1 MKTKRKLNINKYEL
15 FEKPVNNFQY
25 SSSKLFL
32 GCSDSFWHNGIH
44 LKLNGDVIKNIYD
57 GTIVACRFSSGFKTQ
72 DINFDKFKIYPEMLE
87 NFNLSPGNFFI
98 YNFFEL
104 KDGKYQLKE
113 EFKSEKEENKII
125 QELIKKEIGKGY
137 SNSFVLIEH
146 KTEKVVLENNTSR
159 KIQYQFY
166 TLYNHLRPLKY
177 YTNKEKC
184 DLFFYSADLE
194 FTNTFPHNYVKGYY
208 VLENLRLQRQEFI
221 KIPSETKISETDYYK
236 YTFNGKTEN
245 AYIDEKLVRNLTS
258 HYETRRP
265 AFTNS
270 EKNDSNYLKPGEYR
284 TITNEIFLFDNI
296 KKIKR
301 CVKSILTIKDKIE
314 INYDDF
320 ITYLKDT
327 DENNG
332 LKISSLNGYIFF
344 SKTIK
349 DTLKTC
355 LTEYNSWDLKNNP
368 KPNITYNIKNGFL
381 LTGRYTPSGQKE
393 YYYLQQNKSNY
404 IPDVECHYIQAKKL
418 KSNSEYAI
426 EYIYIPCELK
436 IKETE
441 SPSTVFKKVEYYFNG
456 SKQKCYIANDSFRK
470 FQDHW
475 ETKRRLR
482 PYESTNT
489 NDISN
494 YLPRK
499 SHNVIDDILIF
510 DTNDISKRLAIASVP
525 KTTKFQIS
533 KTELDNLL
541 KNLADN
547 TSANKF
553 EKGIFVN
560 YDTGSTKGSGYI
572 YLPWGYDLSNENENQ
587 VASNF
592 KKLKENVK
600 NISETLNKW
609 LNEFYQ
615 KEEISFNEFKL
626 KLNKDERIP
635 ENQIYSYKG
644 SGESIKLEKGDVL
657 GYGGYAAVSPDEKK
671 DIYKIEDYIHFE
683 TFCTNTDF
691 MNFNK
696 NRNDYKADF
705 LIKSETSV
713 HKNNPVAETIIKPLE
728 IVQINYN
735 LNNSLDNLNNSTNS
749 LLNFGKKLISNSLFK
764 PKFVQ
769 AIELS
774 NETLDSCYLRVTGKK
789 VSFIE
794 SEIFI
799 EMEYMGY
806 IGKLEDDEYIS
817 KKSFIYTWKDPY
829 YISNEDK
836 TIKVFKKKGST
847 FEDTG
852 KTINIYNTFKYE
864 WRSQIGDTYRQIH
877 YYCIPASK
885 KEKFY
890 INEKTI
896 NEKMELFSLIK
907 DNDYYKLKEEKK
919 ILQTEIF
926 EKPKDLIWSES
937 AEIVKTGTYENT
949 HEEITDK
956 QNKTW
961 ILGKEPNGSNT
972 IWINKDDIDDT
983 IDTNKPVEEIIY
995 DKWEDFFE
1003 EIKLSDFGK
1012 YRCENKEKLLAE
1024 LNINKTN
1031 DEELKYTLNKNQELV
1046 SSLFFKNTSEW
1057 KQDSGLMDAYKKAWP
1072 YSDMDYLKQQRDDYC
1087 FWENTS
1093 LSSKSNVTFFHPVK
1107 FIGLM
1112 DKIELYNSNAKLLY
1126 DIQNIVVHLNNMRPT
1141 EKTKLGIWGNQTGT
1155 FCNQAV
1161 YLTIR
1166 AFDKNYKNYFVKK
1179 DNDKIPD
1186 SISDL
1191 PENSVH
1197 KTEYEHGLWPSNVWC
1212 DVLEYLSDKEKETG
1226 IVKVSETEAKKLA
1239 NQGFLVIA
1247 SWKNTIDI
1255 PNKAHPHFATV
1266 SPNFFNKNISETELI
1281 LANVGGS
1288 CQFTTI
1294 KGANGKVGAFGN
1306 KSGICFYYNK
1316 KQIPRNSI
1324 DESKNFPKN
1333 RGYCDS
1339 LAKMISDW
1347 GMWSNSNDVWNWEDR
1362 L

>member
-32 GCSDSFWHNGIH
+32 VCSDSFWHNGIH
-44 LKLNGDVIKNIYD
+44 IKLNGDVIKNIYD
-57 GTIVACRFSSGFKTQ
+57 GTIVACRISSGFKTQ

-87 NFNLSPGNFFI
+87 HFNLSPGNFFI

-104 KDGKYQLKE
+104 KDVKYQLKE
-113 EFKSEKEENKII
+113 DFKSEKEENKII

-146 KTEKVVLENNTSR
+146 KTEKVILENNTSR

-194 FTNTFPHNYVKGYY
+194 FTNTFPYNYVKGYY

-221 KIPSETKISETDYYK
+221 KIPSETKISETDFYK
-236 YTFNGKTEN
+236 YTFNDKTEN
-245 AYIDEKLVRNLTS
+245 AYIDERLVRNLTS

-265 AFTNS
+265 PFTNS

-284 TITNEIFLFDNI
+284 TIQNEIFLFDNI
-296 KKIKR
+296 EKTKR
-301 CVKSILTIKDKIE
+301 CVKNILTIKDKIE

-349 DTLKTC
+349 DTLKIC
-355 LTEYNSWDLKNNP
+355 LTEYNSWDLKNTP

-381 LTGRYTPSGQKE
+381 LTGRYTPSGQQE
-393 YYYLQQNKSNY
+393 YYYLSQNKTIY
-404 IPDVECHYIQAKKL
+404 IPNVESYYIQAKKI
-418 KSNSEYAI
+418 KTTFEYAV
-426 EYIYIPCELK
+426 EDIYIPCELK
-436 IKETE
+436 IIETE
-441 SPSTVFKKVEYYFNG
+441 SPSTVFKKIEYYFNG
-456 SKQKCYIANDSFRK
+456 SKQKCYISNDSFRK

-541 KNLADN
+541 KNLTDN

-560 YDTGSTKGSGYI
+560 YDTGSAKGSGYI
-572 YLPWGYDLSNENENQ
+572 YLPWGYNLPNENENQ
-587 VASNF
+587 VALNL
-592 KKLKENVK
+592 KKVKENIK
-600 NISETLNKW
+600 KISENLDTW

-626 KLNKDERIP
+626 KLNKDKRIS
-635 ENQIYSYKG
+635 EDQIYNYEG
-644 SGESIKLEKGDVL
+644 SGEPIKLEKGDVL

-696 NRNDYKADF
+696 NRNDYKADY
-705 LIKSETSV
+705 LIKAETSV

-728 IVQINYN
+728 IIQINYN
-735 LNNSLDNLNNSTNS
+735 LKNSLDNLNNSTNS
-749 LLNFGKKLISNSLFK
+749 LINFGKKLISNSLFK

-774 NETLDSCYLRVTGKK
+774 NETLDSCYLRVTGNK
-789 VSFIE
+789 VCLIE
-794 SEIFI
+794 SETFI

-806 IGKLEDDEYIS
+806 IGELEDDEYIS
-817 KKSFIYTWKDPY
+817 KWTFNYTWNNPY
-829 YISNEDK
+829 YISKEDK
-836 TIKVFKKKGST
+836 NIKVFKKKGST

-864 WRSQIGDTYRQIH
+864 WKSQIGDTYRQIH
-877 YYCIPASK
+877 YYCIPTSK

-890 INEKTI
+890 INEK
-896 NEKMELFSLIK
+896 S
-907 DNDYYKLKEEKK
+907 
-919 ILQTEIF
+919 
-926 EKPKDLIWSES
+926 
-937 AEIVKTGTYENT
+937 
-949 HEEITDK
+949 H
-956 QNKTW
+956 
-961 ILGKEPNGSNT
+961 
-972 IWINKDDIDDT
+972 
-983 IDTNKPVEEIIY
+983 
-995 DKWEDFFE
+995 
-1003 EIKLSDFGK
+1003 
-1012 YRCENKEKLLAE
+1012 
-1024 LNINKTN
+1024 
-1031 DEELKYTLNKNQELV
+1031 
-1046 SSLFFKNTSEW
+1046 
-1057 KQDSGLMDAYKKAWP
+1057 
-1072 YSDMDYLKQQRDDYC
+1072 
-1087 FWENTS
+1087 
-1093 LSSKSNVTFFHPVK
+1093 
-1107 FIGLM
+1107 
-1112 DKIELYNSNAKLLY
+1112 
-1126 DIQNIVVHLNNMRPT
+1126 
-1141 EKTKLGIWGNQTGT
+1141 
-1155 FCNQAV
+1155 
-1161 YLTIR
+1161 
-1166 AFDKNYKNYFVKK
+1166 
-1179 DNDKIPD
+1179 
-1186 SISDL
+1186 
-1191 PENSVH
+1191 
-1197 KTEYEHGLWPSNVWC
+1197 
-1212 DVLEYLSDKEKETG
+1212 
-1226 IVKVSETEAKKLA
+1226 
-1239 NQGFLVIA
+1239 
-1247 SWKNTIDI
+1247 
-1255 PNKAHPHFATV
+1255 
-1266 SPNFFNKNISETELI
+1266 
-1281 LANVGGS
+1281 
-1288 CQFTTI
+1288 
-1294 KGANGKVGAFGN
+1294 
-1306 KSGICFYYNK
+1306 
-1316 KQIPRNSI
+1316 
-1324 DESKNFPKN
+1324 
-1333 RGYCDS
+1333 
-1339 LAKMISDW
+1339 
-1347 GMWSNSNDVWNWEDR
+1347 
-1362 L
+1362 

>member
-1 MKTKRKLNINKYEL
+1 MKTKRKLNINEYEL

-32 GCSDSFWHNGIH
+32 VCSDSFWHNGIH

-194 FTNTFPHNYVKGYY
+194 FTNTFPYNYVKGYY

-284 TITNEIFLFDNI
+284 TITNEIFLFDN
-296 KKIKR
+296 KKKTKR
-301 CVKSILTIKDKIE
+301 CVKNILTIKDKIE

-381 LTGRYTPSGQKE
+381 LTGRYTPSGQQE
-393 YYYLQQNKSNY
+393 YYYLSQNKSIY
-404 IPDVECHYIQAKKL
+404 IPNVESYYIQAKKI
-418 KSNSEYAI
+418 KTTFEYAV
-426 EYIYIPCELK
+426 EDIYIPCELK
-436 IKETE
+436 IIETE

-456 SKQKCYIANDSFRK
+456 SKQKCYISNDSFRK

-499 SHNVIDDILIF
+499 SNDVIDDILLF
-510 DTNDISKRLAIASVP
+510 DTKDISKRLAIASVP

-600 NISETLNKW
+600 NISENLDTW

-626 KLNKDERIP
+626 KLNKDERIL

-683 TFCTNTDF
+683 TFCTNTNF
-691 MNFNK
+691 MEFNK

-705 LIKSETSV
+705 LIKAETSV
-713 HKNNPVAETIIKPLE
+713 HKNNPVVETIIKPLE
-728 IVQINYN
+728 IIQINYN
-735 LNNSLDNLNNSTNS
+735 LKNSLDNLNNSTNS

-764 PKFVQ
+764 PKLVQ
-769 AIELS
+769 AIELRY
-774 NETLDSCYLRVTGKK
+774 ETLDLCYLRVTGNK
-789 VSFIE
+789 VSLIE

-817 KKSFIYTWKDPY
+817 KKSFIYTWKDPH

-836 TIKVFKKKGST
+836 TIKVFKKNGST

-864 WRSQIGDTYRQIH
+864 WKSQIGDTYRQIK

-896 NEKMELFSLIK
+896 NEKMEQFSLIM
-907 DNDYYKLKEEKK
+907 DNDYYRLKKEKK

-926 EKPKDLIWSES
+926 EKPKNLIWSES

-983 IDTNKPVEEIIY
+983 IDTSKPVEEIIY

-1003 EIKLSDFGK
+1003 KINLSDFGK
-1012 YRCENKEKLLAE
+1012 YRCENKEKFLAE
-1024 LNINKTN
+1024 LNINQT
-1031 DEELKYTLNKNQELV
+1031 DEEELKYTLNKNQELV
-1046 SSLFFKNTSEW
+1046 SSLFFLNTSEW

-1112 DKIELYNSNAKLLY
+1112 DKVEIENLHIKELKRVQERVVNIKCIQEGKRGIYNLDPIYS
-1126 DIQNIVVHLNNMRPT
+1126 D
-1141 EKTKLGIWGNQTGT
+1141 QTY
-1155 FCNQAV
+1155 CNHAV
-1161 YLTIR
+1161 YLTIQ
-1166 AFDKNYKNYFVKK
+1166 AVDEDYLKFTDNYDAPIDSNYSKYDKTYPYKESSY
-1179 DNDKIPD
+1179 
-1186 SISDL
+1186 
-1191 PENSVH
+1191 
-1197 KTEYEHGLWPSNVWC
+1197 WC
-1212 DVLEYLSDKEKETG
+1212 VVLRNQAAKGE
-1226 IVKVSETEAKKLA
+1226 IKKLTTCQEILKYA
-1239 NQGFLVIA
+1239 NRGFVVIVA
-1247 SWKNTIDI
+1247 WENT
-1255 PNKAHPHFATV
+1255 NGLSPHFATV
-1266 SPNFFNKNISETELI
+1266 QPQPEN
-1281 LANVGGS
+1281 
-1288 CQFTTI
+1288 
-1294 KGANGKVGAFGN
+1294 
-1306 KSGICFYYNK
+1306 
-1316 KQIPRNSI
+1316 
-1324 DESKNFPKN
+1324 
-1333 RGYCDS
+1333 
-1339 LAKMISDW
+1339 
-1347 GMWSNSNDVWNWEDR
+1347 NSNDLKKLKLCNVSVETRTGMDITMNTAFGDKQCEFFVNPNQKFREKYDTIQELEKR
-1362 L
+1362 KE

>member
-44 LKLNGDVIKNIYD
+44 IKLNGDVIKNIYD

-194 FTNTFPHNYVKGYY
+194 FTNTFPYNYVKGYY

-245 AYIDEKLVRNLTS
+245 AYIDEKLVRKLTS

-426 EYIYIPCELK
+426 EDIYIPCELK
-436 IKETE
+436 IIETE

-456 SKQKCYIANDSFRK
+456 SKQKCYISNDSFRK

-475 ETKRRLR
+475 ETKRSLR

-499 SHNVIDDILIF
+499 SNDVIDEILLF

-600 NISETLNKW
+600 NISENLNTW

-705 LIKSETSV
+705 LIKAETSV
-713 HKNNPVAETIIKPLE
+713 HKNNPIAETIIKPLE

-769 AIELS
+769 SIELS
-774 NETLDSCYLRVTGKK
+774 NETLDSCYLRVTNK
-789 VSFIE
+789 VSLIE

-864 WRSQIGDTYRQIH
+864 WKSQIGDTYRQIH

-896 NEKMELFSLIK
+896 NEKMEQFSLIM
-907 DNDYYKLKEEKK
+907 DNDYYRLKKEKK

-926 EKPKDLIWSES
+926 EKPKNLIWSES
-937 AEIVKTGTYENT
+937 TEIVKTGTYENT

-961 ILGKEPNGSNT
+961 ILGKEPNSSNT

-1012 YRCENKEKLLAE
+1012 YRCEDNDKLLAE

-1072 YSDMDYLKQQRDDYC
+1072 YCDMDYLKQQRDDYC
-1087 FWENTS
+1087 FWDNTS
-1093 LSSKSNVTFFHPVK
+1093 LSSKANVTFFHPVK

-1112 DKIELYNSNAKLLY
+1112 DKIKIINLHAEELMRVQKRVMALKCLIMGARGIY
-1126 DIQNIVVHLNNMRPT
+1126 DQDASPS
-1141 EKTKLGIWGNQTGT
+1141 QTY
-1155 FCNQAV
+1155 CNQAA
-1161 YLTIR
+1161 YLTIK
-1166 AFDKNYKNYFVKK
+1166 ALDKDYTQFTKGADCPPWDPNTF
-1179 DNDKIPD
+1179 
-1186 SISDL
+1186 
-1191 PENSVH
+1191 PENPH
-1197 KTEYEHGLWPSNVWC
+1197 KLDYEGSNSLKTSNLWC
-1212 DVLEYLSDKEKETG
+1212 DVLEYQANDESCPIKEVTAE
-1226 IVKVSETEAKKLA
+1226 EAQKLA
-1239 NQGFLVIA
+1239 NMGYVVIVC
-1247 SWKNTIDI
+1247 WKNLK
-1255 PNKAHPHFATV
+1255 PAESPHFATV
-1266 SPNFFNKNISETELI
+1266 APDTSSFNPSNGPLI
-1281 LANVGGS
+1281 ANVGRENKILNVTAS
-1288 CQFTTI
+1288 
-1294 KGANGKVGAFGN
+1294 KAFGTRTPLRY
-1306 KSGICFYYNK
+1306 FYNSEQKFREDYS
-1316 KQIPRNSI
+1316 QIQ
-1324 DESKNFPKN
+1324 NFEK
-1333 RGYCDS
+1333 
-1339 LAKMISDW
+1339 
-1347 GMWSNSNDVWNWEDR
+1347 
-1362 L
+1362 

>member
-32 GCSDSFWHNGIH
+32 VCSDSFWHNGIH
-44 LKLNGDVIKNIYD
+44 LKLNGDAIKNIYD

-87 NFNLSPGNFFI
+87 HFNLSPGNFFI

-194 FTNTFPHNYVKGYY
+194 FTNTFPYNYVKGYY

-221 KIPSETKISETDYYK
+221 KIPSETKISETDFYK
-236 YTFNGKTEN
+236 YTFNDKTEN
-245 AYIDEKLVRNLTS
+245 AYIDERLVRNLTS

-284 TITNEIFLFDNI
+284 TIQNEIFLFDNI
-296 KKIKR
+296 DKTKR
-301 CVKSILTIKDKIE
+301 CVKNILTIKDKIE

-349 DTLKTC
+349 DTLKIC
-355 LTEYNSWDLKNNP
+355 LTEYNSWDLKNTP

-381 LTGRYTPSGQKE
+381 LTGRYTPSGQQE
-393 YYYLQQNKSNY
+393 YYYLSQNKTIY
-404 IPDVECHYIQAKKL
+404 IPNVESYYIQAKKI
-418 KSNSEYAI
+418 KTTFEYAV
-426 EYIYIPCELK
+426 EDIYIPCELK
-436 IKETE
+436 IIETE

-541 KNLADN
+541 KNLTDN

-560 YDTGSTKGSGYI
+560 YDTESAKGSGYI
-572 YLPWGYDLSNENENQ
+572 YLPWGYNLPNENENQ
-587 VASNF
+587 VALNL
-592 KKLKENVK
+592 KKVKENIK
-600 NISETLNKW
+600 KISENLDTW

-626 KLNKDERIP
+626 KLNKDKRIS
-635 ENQIYSYKG
+635 EDQIYNYEG
-644 SGESIKLEKGDVL
+644 SGEPIKLERGDVL
-657 GYGGYAAVSPDEKK
+657 GYGGYAVISPDEKK

-683 TFCTNTDF
+683 TFCTNTNF
-691 MNFNK
+691 MEFNK

-705 LIKSETSV
+705 LIKAETSV

-728 IVQINYN
+728 IIQINYN
-735 LNNSLDNLNNSTNS
+735 LKNSLDNLNNSTNS

-774 NETLDSCYLRVTGKK
+774 NETLDSCYLRVTGNK
-789 VSFIE
+789 VCLIE

-817 KKSFIYTWKDPY
+817 KKSFIYTWKDPH
-829 YISNEDK
+829 YISKEDK

-864 WRSQIGDTYRQIH
+864 WKSQIGDTYRQIH

-937 AEIVKTGTYENT
+937 TEIVKTGTYENT

-1003 EIKLSDFGK
+1003 KINLSDFGK
-1012 YRCENKEKLLAE
+1012 YRCENKEKFLAE
-1024 LNINKTN
+1024 LNINLT
-1031 DEELKYTLNKNQELV
+1031 DEEELKYTLNKNQELV

-1072 YSDMDYLKQQRDDYC
+1072 YCDMDYLKQQSDDYC

-1112 DKIELYNSNAKLLY
+1112 DRIKIINLHAEELLRV
-1126 DIQNIVVHLNNMRPT
+1126 QNRILKMNTLKENGP
-1141 EKTKLGIWGNQTGT
+1141 GIFDQGGYT
-1155 FCNQAV
+1155 FCNHAV
-1161 YLTIR
+1161 FLTIR
-1166 AFDKNYKNYFVKK
+1166 AVDSDYLKFTDNYDAPIDSKYSKYDKTYPYKESSYWCVVLKK
-1179 DNDKIPD
+1179 QADSKI
-1186 SISDL
+1186 ISELTTCKDIIYYANL
-1191 PENSVH
+1191 GYVVIVAWEN
-1197 KTEYEHGLWPSNVWC
+1197 PS
-1212 DVLEYLSDKEKETG
+1212 SG
-1226 IVKVSETEAKKLA
+1226 A
-1239 NQGFLVIA
+1239 
-1247 SWKNTIDI
+1247 
-1255 PNKAHPHFATV
+1255 PHYATV
-1266 SPNFFNKNISETELI
+1266 RPGNVCKEIKDIKLCNVSTEERTRILPMSE
-1281 LANVGGS
+1281 
-1288 CQFTTI
+1288 
-1294 KGANGKVGAFGN
+1294 AFGKDMIKN
-1306 KSGICFYYNK
+1306 CHFYVNK
-1316 KQIPRNSI
+1316 KQVFREDYDFSGSRSASI
-1324 DESKNFPKN
+1324 TSLESKH
-1333 RGYCDS
+1333 G
-1339 LAKMISDW
+1339 
-1347 GMWSNSNDVWNWEDR
+1347 VE
-1362 L
+1362 

>member
-72 DINFDKFKIYPEMLE
+72 DIDFDKFKINPEMLE
-87 NFNLSPGNFFI
+87 DFNLSPGNFFI

-194 FTNTFPHNYVKGYY
+194 FTNTFPYNYVKGYY

-296 KKIKR
+296 KKPKR

-404 IPDVECHYIQAKKL
+404 IPDVECYYIQAKKL
-418 KSNSEYAI
+418 KSNSEYAT
-426 EYIYIPCELK
+426 EDIYIPCELK

-441 SPSTVFKKVEYYFNG
+441 SSSTAFKKVEYYFNG
-456 SKQKCYIANDSFRK
+456 SRQKCYISNDSFRK

-499 SHNVIDDILIF
+499 SHNVIEDILIF

-587 VASNF
+587 VTSNF
-592 KKLKENVK
+592 KKIKENVK
-600 NISETLNKW
+600 NISENLDTW

-1012 YRCENKEKLLAE
+1012 YRCEDNDKLLAE

-1031 DEELKYTLNKNQELV
+1031 DEELKYTLNKNQEFV

-1112 DKIELYNSNAKLLY
+1112 DKIKIINLHAEELLRVQNRIVKMNT
-1126 DIQNIVVHLNNMRPT
+1126 IQPKPVG
-1141 EKTKLGIWGNQTGT
+1141 KGIFEAGGLT
-1155 FCNQAV
+1155 FCNHAV
-1161 YLTIR
+1161 FLTIR
-1166 AFDKNYKNYFVKK
+1166 AVDKNYLDFTDQYDAPIDKNYKNY
-1179 DNDKIPD
+1179 DK
-1186 SISDL
+1186 
-1191 PENSVH
+1191 
-1197 KTEYEHGLWPSNVWC
+1197 
-1212 DVLEYLSDKEKETG
+1212 EYLYKESSYWCVVLKKQAANPESGITELFTCNDILKKANMGYVVIVAWENIYNGSDGAPHYATVQPNQKDVNRIENILLCNVG
-1226 IVKVSETEAKKLA
+1226 ASVGMNIPIS
-1239 NQGFLVIA
+1239 QGFL
-1247 SWKNTIDI
+1247 
-1255 PNKAHPHFATV
+1255 NKP
-1266 SPNFFNKNISETELI
+1266 ISELH
-1281 LANVGGS
+1281 
-1288 CQFTTI
+1288 
-1294 KGANGKVGAFGN
+1294 
-1306 KSGICFYYNK
+1306 FYYDM
-1316 KQIPRNSI
+1316 KQKNGFREDYKCSGGLSASIEDLEIRDGKI
-1324 DESKNFPKN
+1324 DE
-1333 RGYCDS
+1333 
-1339 LAKMISDW
+1339 
-1347 GMWSNSNDVWNWEDR
+1347 
-1362 L
+1362 

>member
-137 SNSFVLIEH
+137 SDSFVLIEH

-404 IPDVECHYIQAKKL
+404 IPDVECHYIQAKRL
-418 KSNSEYAI
+418 KSNSDYAI
-426 EYIYIPCELK
+426 EDIYIPCELK
-436 IKETE
+436 IIETE

-456 SKQKCYIANDSFRK
+456 SKQKCYISNDSFRK
-470 FQDHW
+470 FKDHW

-560 YDTGSTKGSGYI
+560 YDTGNTKGSGYI

-600 NISETLNKW
+600 NISETLDTW

-626 KLNKDERIP
+626 KLNKDKRIS
-635 ENQIYSYKG
+635 EDQIYSYKG

-657 GYGGYAAVSPDEKK
+657 GYGGYAAVSLDEKK

-696 NRNDYKADF
+696 SRNDYKADF
-705 LIKSETSV
+705 LIKAETSV
-713 HKNNPVAETIIKPLE
+713 HKNNPIAETIIKPLE
-728 IVQINYN
+728 IVQKNYN

-789 VSFIE
+789 ESLIE

-896 NEKMELFSLIK
+896 NEKMEQFSLIM
-907 DNDYYKLKEEKK
+907 DNDYYRLKKEKK

-1012 YRCENKEKLLAE
+1012 YRCEDNDKLLAE

-1112 DKIELYNSNAKLLY
+1112 DKIKIINLHAEELLRV
-1126 DIQNIVVHLNNMRPT
+1126 QNRILKMNT
-1141 EKTKLGIWGNQTGT
+1141 LKEKGPGIFDQGGYT
-1155 FCNQAV
+1155 FCNHAAF
-1161 YLTIR
+1161 LTIR
-1166 AFDKNYKNYFVKK
+1166 AVDSDYLKFTDNYDAPIDSKYSKYDKTYPYKESSYWCVVLKKQAEEKKISELTTCKDIIYYANLGYVVIVAWENPSSGAPHYATVRPGNDCKEIKDIKLCNVSTEELSGEQTMSIAFGDRKIKNCHFYVNKNQAFREDYDFSGSRSASIVTLESKHGVKK
-1179 DNDKIPD
+1179 
-1186 SISDL
+1186 
-1191 PENSVH
+1191 
-1197 KTEYEHGLWPSNVWC
+1197 
-1212 DVLEYLSDKEKETG
+1212 
-1226 IVKVSETEAKKLA
+1226 
-1239 NQGFLVIA
+1239 
-1247 SWKNTIDI
+1247 
-1255 PNKAHPHFATV
+1255 
-1266 SPNFFNKNISETELI
+1266 
-1281 LANVGGS
+1281 
-1288 CQFTTI
+1288 
-1294 KGANGKVGAFGN
+1294 
-1306 KSGICFYYNK
+1306 
-1316 KQIPRNSI
+1316 
-1324 DESKNFPKN
+1324 
-1333 RGYCDS
+1333 
-1339 LAKMISDW
+1339 
-1347 GMWSNSNDVWNWEDR
+1347 
-1362 L
+1362 

>member
-1 MKTKRKLNINKYEL
+1 MKTKRKLNINNYEL

-32 GCSDSFWHNGIH
+32 VCSDSFWHNGIH

-194 FTNTFPHNYVKGYY
+194 FTNTFPYNYVKGYY

-296 KKIKR
+296 KKTKR
-301 CVKSILTIKDKIE
+301 CVKNILTIKDKIE

-426 EYIYIPCELK
+426 EDIYIPCELK
-436 IKETE
+436 IIETE

-456 SKQKCYIANDSFRK
+456 SKQKCYISNDSFRK
-470 FQDHW
+470 FKDHW

-499 SHNVIDDILIF
+499 SNDVIDEILLF
-510 DTNDISKRLAIASVP
+510 DTKDISKRLAIASVP

-533 KTELDNLL
+533 KTELDNLI

-592 KKLKENVK
+592 KKLKENIK
-600 NISETLNKW
+600 NISENLDTW

-626 KLNKDERIP
+626 KLNKDERIL

-683 TFCTNTDF
+683 TFCTNTNF
-691 MNFNK
+691 MEFNK

-705 LIKSETSV
+705 LIKAETSV

-728 IVQINYN
+728 IIQINYN
-735 LNNSLDNLNNSTNS
+735 LKNSLDNLNNSTNS

-774 NETLDSCYLRVTGKK
+774 NETLDSCYLRVTNK
-789 VSFIE
+789 VSLIE

-852 KTINIYNTFKYE
+852 KTISIYNTFKYE
-864 WRSQIGDTYRQIH
+864 WKSQIGDTYRQIH

-896 NEKMELFSLIK
+896 NEKMEQFSLIM
-907 DNDYYKLKEEKK
+907 DNDYYRLKKEKK

-926 EKPKDLIWSES
+926 EKPKNLIWSES
-937 AEIVKTGTYENT
+937 TEIVKTGTYENT

-1003 EIKLSDFGK
+1003 KINLSDFGK
-1012 YRCENKEKLLAE
+1012 YRCENKEKFLAE
-1024 LNINKTN
+1024 LNINQT
-1031 DEELKYTLNKNQELV
+1031 DEQELKYTLNKNQELV
-1046 SSLFFKNTSEW
+1046 SSLFFLNTSEW
-1057 KQDSGLMDAYKKAWP
+1057 KQDSGLMDAYKKACP

-1093 LSSKSNVTFFHPVK
+1093 LSSESNVTFFHPVK

-1112 DKIELYNSNAKLLY
+1112 EKIELYNPAALLLY
-1126 DIQNIVVHLNNMRPT
+1126 QIQNIVVHLNNMRPRKENHNT
-1141 EKTKLGIWGNQTGT
+1141 GGIEGKQCGT
-1155 FCNQAV
+1155 FCNHAT
-1161 YLTIR
+1161 YLIIR
-1166 AFDKNYKNYFVKK
+1166 AFDEEYLRFTNNHYGVPTWGDVKK
-1179 DNDKIPD
+1179 E
-1186 SISDL
+1186 SRISLYSDD
-1191 PENSVH
+1191 
-1197 KTEYEHGLWPSNVWC
+1197 YEKKGLRISNYWC
-1212 DVLEYLSDKEKETG
+1212 DVLEYQSNNSDKTG
-1226 IVKVSETEAKKLA
+1226 IHKLTSINEAQKKA
-1239 NQGFLVIA
+1239 NMGYVVIA
-1247 SWKNTIDI
+1247 AWKNKTKGGSPHYATLA
-1255 PNKAHPHFATV
+1255 PNIFCKE
-1266 SPNFFNKNISETELI
+1266 KNEPVF
-1281 LANVGGS
+1281 ANVGGT
-1288 CQFTTI
+1288 CQFTTL
-1294 KGANGKVGAFGN
+1294 KGASNIPGAFGN
-1306 KSGICFYYNK
+1306 KSDIYYYYNK
-1316 KQIPRNSI
+1316 KQIPRTDFEEALSF
-1324 DESKNFPKN
+1324 DE
-1333 RGYCDS
+1333 GWGIS
-1339 LAKMISDW
+1339 LSEMVNTW
-1347 GMWSNSNDVWNWEDR
+1347 GKWSNSNDIWEKYI
-1362 L
+1362 

>member
-32 GCSDSFWHNGIH
+32 VCSDSFWHNGIH

-87 NFNLSPGNFFI
+87 HFNLSPGNFFI

-194 FTNTFPHNYVKGYY
+194 FTNTFPYNYVKGYY

-236 YTFNGKTEN
+236 YTFNDKTEN
-245 AYIDEKLVRNLTS
+245 AYIDERLVRNLTS

-284 TITNEIFLFDNI
+284 TIQNEIFLFDNI
-296 KKIKR
+296 KKTKR
-301 CVKSILTIKDKIE
+301 CVKNILTIKDKIE

-381 LTGRYTPSGQKE
+381 LTGRYTPSGQQE
-393 YYYLQQNKSNY
+393 YSYLSQNKTIY
-404 IPDVECHYIQAKKL
+404 IPNVESYYIQAKKI
-418 KSNSEYAI
+418 KTTFEYAV
-426 EYIYIPCELK
+426 EDIYIPCELK
-436 IKETE
+436 IIETE

-456 SKQKCYIANDSFRK
+456 SKQKCYISNDSFRK

-525 KTTKFQIS
+525 KITKFQIS

-541 KNLADN
+541 KNLTDN

-560 YDTGSTKGSGYI
+560 YDTGRTKGSGYI
-572 YLPWGYDLSNENENQ
+572 YLPWGYNLPNENENQ

-600 NISETLNKW
+600 NISENLDTW

-626 KLNKDERIP
+626 KLNKDKRIS
-635 ENQIYSYKG
+635 EDQIYNYEG
-644 SGESIKLEKGDVL
+644 SGEPIKLEKGDVL

-696 NRNDYKADF
+696 NRNDYKADY
-705 LIKSETSV
+705 LIKAETSV

-728 IVQINYN
+728 IIQINYN
-735 LNNSLDNLNNSTNS
+735 LKNSLDNLNNSTNS

-774 NETLDSCYLRVTGKK
+774 NETLDSCYLRVTGNK
-789 VSFIE
+789 VCLIE

-817 KKSFIYTWKDPY
+817 KKSFIYTWKDPH

-864 WRSQIGDTYRQIH
+864 WKSQIGDTYRQIH
-877 YYCIPASK
+877 YYYIPASK

-961 ILGKEPNGSNT
+961 ILGKEPNGFNT
-972 IWINKDDIDDT
+972 IWINKNDIDDT

-1012 YRCENKEKLLAE
+1012 YRCEDNDKLLAE

-1046 SSLFFKNTSEW
+1046 SSLLFNNASEW
-1057 KQDSGLMDAYKKAWP
+1057 KQDSGLMDAYKKAWHFC
-1072 YSDMDYLKQQRDDYC
+1072 DRDYLQQQRDDYC

-1093 LSSKSNVTFFHPVK
+1093 LSSKSSVTFFHPVK

-1112 DKIELYNSNAKLLY
+1112 DKIKIINLHAEELLRV
-1126 DIQNIVVHLNNMRPT
+1126 QNRILKMNTLKENGP
-1141 EKTKLGIWGNQTGT
+1141 GIFDQGGYT
-1155 FCNQAV
+1155 FCNHAAF
-1161 YLTIR
+1161 LTIR
-1166 AFDKNYKNYFVKK
+1166 AVDSDYLKFTDNYDAPIDSNYSKYDKTYPYKESSYWCVVLKK
-1179 DNDKIPD
+1179 QADSKIISELTTCQDIIYYANLGYVVIVAWENPSTDSPHYATVIPGNICRDIKDIKVCNVSTKNRTRILPMSEAFGEDKI
-1186 SISDL
+1186 
-1191 PENSVH
+1191 
-1197 KTEYEHGLWPSNVWC
+1197 
-1212 DVLEYLSDKEKETG
+1212 
-1226 IVKVSETEAKKLA
+1226 
-1239 NQGFLVIA
+1239 
-1247 SWKNTIDI
+1247 KNC
-1255 PNKAHPHFATV
+1255 HFYV
-1266 SPNFFNKNISETELI
+1266 
-1281 LANVGGS
+1281 
-1288 CQFTTI
+1288 
-1294 KGANGKVGAFGN
+1294 
-1306 KSGICFYYNK
+1306 NK
-1316 KQIPRNSI
+1316 KQVFREDYDFSGSRSASI
-1324 DESKNFPKN
+1324 TSLESKH
-1333 RGYCDS
+1333 G
-1339 LAKMISDW
+1339 
-1347 GMWSNSNDVWNWEDR
+1347 VE
-1362 L
+1362 

>member
-137 SNSFVLIEH
+137 SDSFVLIEH

-355 LTEYNSWDLKNNP
+355 LTEYNSWYLKNNP

-404 IPDVECHYIQAKKL
+404 IPDVECHYIQAKRL
-418 KSNSEYAI
+418 KSNSDYAI
-426 EYIYIPCELK
+426 EDIYIPCELK
-436 IKETE
+436 IIETE

-456 SKQKCYIANDSFRK
+456 SKQKCYISNDSFRK
-470 FQDHW
+470 FKDHW

-560 YDTGSTKGSGYI
+560 YDTGNTKGSGYI

-600 NISETLNKW
+600 NISETLDTW

-626 KLNKDERIP
+626 KLNKDKRIS
-635 ENQIYSYKG
+635 EDQIYSYKG

-657 GYGGYAAVSPDEKK
+657 GYGGYAAVSLDEKK

-696 NRNDYKADF
+696 SRNDYKADF
-705 LIKSETSV
+705 LIKAETSV
-713 HKNNPVAETIIKPLE
+713 HKNNPIAETIIKPLE
-728 IVQINYN
+728 IVQKNYN

-789 VSFIE
+789 ESLTE

-896 NEKMELFSLIK
+896 NEKMEQFSLIM
-907 DNDYYKLKEEKK
+907 DNDYYRLKKEKK

-1012 YRCENKEKLLAE
+1012 YRCEDNDKLLAE

-1112 DKIELYNSNAKLLY
+1112 DKIKIINLHAEELLRV
-1126 DIQNIVVHLNNMRPT
+1126 QNRILKMNT
-1141 EKTKLGIWGNQTGT
+1141 LKEKGPGIFDQGGYT
-1155 FCNQAV
+1155 FCNHAAF
-1161 YLTIR
+1161 LTIR
-1166 AFDKNYKNYFVKK
+1166 AVDSDYLKFTDNYDAPIDSKYSKYDKTYPYKESSYWCVVLKKQAEEKKISELTTCKDIIYYANLGYVVIVAWENPSSGAPHYATVRPGNDCKEIKDIKLCNVSTEELSGEQTMSIAFGDRKIKNCHFYVNKNQAFREDYDFSGSRSASIVTLESKHGVKK
-1179 DNDKIPD
+1179 
-1186 SISDL
+1186 
-1191 PENSVH
+1191 
-1197 KTEYEHGLWPSNVWC
+1197 
-1212 DVLEYLSDKEKETG
+1212 
-1226 IVKVSETEAKKLA
+1226 
-1239 NQGFLVIA
+1239 
-1247 SWKNTIDI
+1247 
-1255 PNKAHPHFATV
+1255 
-1266 SPNFFNKNISETELI
+1266 
-1281 LANVGGS
+1281 
-1288 CQFTTI
+1288 
-1294 KGANGKVGAFGN
+1294 
-1306 KSGICFYYNK
+1306 
-1316 KQIPRNSI
+1316 
-1324 DESKNFPKN
+1324 
-1333 RGYCDS
+1333 
-1339 LAKMISDW
+1339 
-1347 GMWSNSNDVWNWEDR
+1347 
-1362 L
+1362 